1 MFFLVILMIGKR
13 FYIYECD
20 MLQKTLVKSFFRIPL
35 KTFLIEELSRKAF
48 LAKSVVIRS
57 IVKLV
62 LNSNGILRPSSMVMS
77 GYSDEWLKFEFL

>member
-62 LNSNGILRPSSMVMS
+62 LNSNG
-77 GYSDEWLKFEFL
+77 DTKT